1 MHCSPNWYFCPGI
14 WQRLFCVRKFST
26 SMRRWRKWCMHTVL
40 ILILPIF
47 LLCYQS
53 WPGIPAPRKS
63 QLCLPSSWLFTLC
76 CLSSLSSLQPSLPLS
91 LRRKCV
97 HRETGDVRAV
107 KIVSQAHR
115 DVHSE
120 VQCLQLCQG
129 HPNVVRLID
138 FFVDGAFAYLVL
150 ELLEGGELL
159 ERIRQHKSFSEAEAS
174 RIMRAVVSAVH
185 YMHSQGVV
193 HRDLKPEVSL
203 WINNP
208 ILDVFRCETHVIT
221 CMTTTACVC
230 VFVCLCASNG
240 HMALLVKC
248 SDCDVASNPSA
259 QIGLAWSLLLAV
271 LVLSRVSVP
280 STKTNMTLRAQEDD
294 HAFRARFSSFAVF
307 LASQLQLY
315 VRVFAVL

>member
-1 MHCSPNWYFCPGI
+1 M
-14 WQRLFCVRKFST
+14 
-26 SMRRWRKWCMHTVL
+26 
-40 ILILPIF
+40 
-47 LLCYQS
+47 
-53 WPGIPAPRKS
+53 
-63 QLCLPSSWLFTLC
+63 
-76 CLSSLSSLQPSLPLS
+76 
-91 LRRKCV
+91 
-97 HRETGDVRAV
+97 HRESGVVRAV

-203 WINNP
+203 
-208 ILDVFRCETHVIT
+208 
-221 CMTTTACVC
+221 
-230 VFVCLCASNG
+230 
-240 HMALLVKC
+240 
-248 SDCDVASNPSA
+248 
-259 QIGLAWSLLLAV
+259 AV
-271 LVLSRVSVP
+271 LSVTCIKSCTLIPFRKVTHCLNRLKNFYFWLACP
-280 STKTNMTLRAQEDD
+280 SVIRREIRM
-294 HAFRARFSSFAVF
+294 
-307 LASQLQLY
+307 
-315 VRVFAVL
+315 